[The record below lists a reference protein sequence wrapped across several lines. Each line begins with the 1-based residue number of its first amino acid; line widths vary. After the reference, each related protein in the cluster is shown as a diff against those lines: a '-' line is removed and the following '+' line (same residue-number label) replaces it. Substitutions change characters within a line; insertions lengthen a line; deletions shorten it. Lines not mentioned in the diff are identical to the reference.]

1 MRFWKA
7 AIWTLGPPAAVV
19 FAILAFAT
27 AIDLLR
33 WRDPAAVLW
42 GG

>member
-1 MRFWKA
+1 MLKA
-7 AIWTLGPPAAVV
+7 ALIALGIPAGVV

-27 AIDLLR
+27 AHDIVR
-33 WRDPAAVLW
+33 WRDPVAVLW